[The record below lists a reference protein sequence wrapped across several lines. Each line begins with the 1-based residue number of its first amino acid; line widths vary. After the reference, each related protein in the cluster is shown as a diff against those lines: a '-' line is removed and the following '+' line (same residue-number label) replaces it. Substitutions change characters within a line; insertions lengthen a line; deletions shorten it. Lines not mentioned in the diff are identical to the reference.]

1 MASNSISIEIKNIQ
15 KLKVFLS
22 ESLKLAEELEN
33 KLNQINQNQAND
45 IANAFAE
52 KIEEVVQNLASV

>member
-1 MASNSISIEIKNIQ
+1 MASNSISIEIRNIQ

-45 IANAFAE
+45 IANTFAE
-52 KIEEVVQNLASV
+52 KIEEVVQNLASA